1 MYNFCTSAVTA
12 GILFFLAI
20 YNTDFIRV
28 VTLGGT
34 VLGSGLIAAG
44 GILAFLL
51 LRRVV
56 RRRILRIILTL
67 TVNSFIVTDTITYLP
82 GWSIEPG
89 AGTVLFLLV
98 LCTGLTLLNEAIFAE

>member
-12 GILFFLAI
+12 GILLFLAI

-34 VLGSGLIAAG
+34 VLGSGLMAAG
-44 GILAFLL
+44 GTLAFLL

-56 RRRILRIILTL
+56 CRRILRIILTL

-89 AGTVLFLLV
+89 AGIVLFLLI
-98 LCTGLTLLNEAIFAE
+98 LCTGLTMLNEAIFAE